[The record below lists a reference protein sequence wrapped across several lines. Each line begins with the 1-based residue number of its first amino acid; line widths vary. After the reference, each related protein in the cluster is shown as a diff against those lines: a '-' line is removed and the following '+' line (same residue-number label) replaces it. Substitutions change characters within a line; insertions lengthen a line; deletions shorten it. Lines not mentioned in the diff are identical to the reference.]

1 MALILSLF
9 RRRADLEGALSAL
22 GAANLAKRAAVAAQ
36 ESTARAL
43 IAEGQREPKDVRF
56 GTKLGAAAGVAGGLV
71 LGALSL
77 PLGGVPVLLLAALAG
92 GGLGAAGGAA
102 TGAAAAEIGVGQ
114 DEAVLLESVREGD
127 YLLAVEVLEGR
138 EAEITALLHRHGG
151 ERHTAR
157 PGRLPEDIPDLEGRG
172 QS

>member
-9 RRRADLEGALSAL
+9 RRRADLESAL
-22 GAANLAKRAAVAAQ
+22 DELGASNLAERAAVAAQ

-43 IAEGQREPKDVRF
+43 IVEGERESKDVSF
-56 GTKLGAAAGVAGGLV
+56 GTKLGTAAGVAGGLV
-71 LGALSL
+71 LGILSL
-77 PLGGVPVLLLAALAG
+77 PLVGVPVLLLAALAG

-102 TGAAAAEIGVGQ
+102 AGAATAGIGVGQ
-114 DEAVLLESVREGD
+114 DEAVMLESVREGD

-138 EAEITALLHRHGG
+138 ESDITALLHRHGG
-151 ERHTAR
+151 ELQSAR
-157 PGRLPEDIPDLEGRG
+157 PGRLPEGITELERRA